1 MERGVNLTVTSGNN
15 PQIKTASK
23 PIYFAAKRLFDI
35 SVSLFVL
42 TVTLPILAII
52 YVLIRFDSPGNPI
65 FVQER
70 VGTKLTKVNGKR
82 VWTQRNFKMYK
93 FRTMKT
99 NSSSDLHQKF
109 IKAYIE
115 GDDELME
122 SINKQKADEKGKFKL
137 TDDPRITKLGK
148 FLRKTSLDEL
158 PQFWNVLKGEMTIVG
173 PRPPLP
179 YEVALY
185 RPYHFKRLN
194 TKQGITG
201 YWQVNG
207 RNSTTF
213 EEMVKLDDE
222 YINKQSFFLDI
233 KILFQTVSEMFI
245 KQETK

>member
-1 MERGVNLTVTSGNN
+1 MERGVNFTVTSGNN
-15 PQIKTASK
+15 PQFKGEQKQA
-23 PIYFAAKRLFDI
+23 YFILKRLFDI

-42 TVTLPILAII
+42 TFTFPLLAII
-52 YVLIRFDSPGNPI
+52 YILIRLDSPGNPI
-65 FVQER
+65 FMQER
-70 VGTKLTKVNGKR
+70 VGTRLKKVDGKR
-82 VWTQRNFKMYK
+82 IWTQHNFKMYK
-93 FRTMKT
+93 FRTMKS

-115 GDDELME
+115 GDNELME
-122 SINKQKADEKGKFKL
+122 SINKQKADEKGMFKL
-137 TDDPRITKLGK
+137 NADPRITKLGK

-201 YWQVNG
+201 YWQVSG

-213 EEMVKLDDE
+213 EEMVNLDDE
-222 YINKQSFFLDI
+222 YIKKQSFFFDL
-233 KILFQTVSEMFI
+233 KILFLTFAEMFI
-245 KQETK
+245 KQDTK

>member
-1 MERGVNLTVTSGNN
+1 MERGVNLTITSGKN
-15 PQIKTASK
+15 PQFKGAQK
-23 PIYFAAKRLFDI
+23 PAYFLLKRLFDI
-35 SVSLFVL
+35 SVSLGVL
-42 TVTLPILAII
+42 LATFPILAII
-52 YVLIRFDSPGNPI
+52 YILIKLDSPGSPI

-70 VGTKLTKVNGKR
+70 VGTKLTRINGKR
-82 VWTQRNFKMYK
+82 VWTQRNFNMYK

-115 GDDELME
+115 GDNDLME
-122 SINKQKADEKGKFKL
+122 SINQQKADEKGKFKIS
-137 TDDPRITKLGK
+137 DDPRITKLGK

-222 YINKQSFFLDI
+222 YITKQSFFLDL
-233 KILFQTVSEMFI
+233 KILFQTFAEMFI